1 VGVSAFLLAAVH
13 SPHDSSIRAVAQAS
27 ARTAY
32 VAMCLALA
40 WGVFAATGWIGRL
53 SGRRATRVGHITLAL
68 FAIVL
73 GFLHAAAFS
82 LLTDQNEI
90 FPSTVLINPIS
101 ASGKLRWS
109 LGIVGLE
116 LILAVL
122 VTSTLR
128 RLFVYRRWLNLHR
141 LAYPAVALIIVHSWL
156 GALANGNLSLLWL
169 AGLTVLIPTILVTV
183 LRFVSPRKLVEIGL
197 LAD

>member
-1 VGVSAFLLAAVH
+1 LLAAVH

-53 SGRRATRVGHITLAL
+53 AGRRATRVGHITLAL

-82 LLTDQNEI
+82 LLTDRNEI
-90 FPSTVLINPIS
+90 FPDTALINPIS

-122 VTSTLR
+122 VTSILR

-169 AGLTVLIPTILVTV
+169 AGLTVLVPTILVTV

>member
-1 VGVSAFLLAAVH
+1 VGVSSFLLAAVH

-53 SGRRATRVGHITLAL
+53 SGRRATRTGHITLAL

-73 GFLHAAAFS
+73 GLLHAAAFS
-82 LLTDQNEI
+82 RLTDPNEL
-90 FPSTVLINPIS
+90 FPATTLINPINP
-101 ASGKLRWS
+101 AGKLRWA

-116 LILAVL
+116 LVIAVL
-122 VTSTLR
+122 ATSILR

-156 GALANGNLSLLWL
+156 GAWVNGNLSLLWL
-169 AGLTVLIPTILVTV
+169 AGLTVLVPTALVV
-183 LRFVSPRKLVEIGL
+183 AIQLG
-197 LAD
+197 

>member
-1 VGVSAFLLAAVH
+1 VGLSDFLLAAVH
-13 SPHDSSIRAVAQAS
+13 SPHDSSIRAMAQAS

-73 GFLHAAAFS
+73 GTLHAAAFVF
-82 LLTDQNEI
+82 LTDPDEV
-90 FPSTVLINPIS
+90 FVPSTLLNPVSS
-101 ASGKLRWS
+101 AGKLRWS

-116 LILAVL
+116 LVIAVL
-122 VTSTLR
+122 LTSLLR
-128 RLFVYRRWLNLHR
+128 RFFIYRRWLNVHR
-141 LAYPAVALIIVHSWL
+141 VAYVAVALIVVHSWL
-156 GALANGNLSLLWL
+156 GAFANGNLSLLWL
-169 AGLTVLIPTILVTV
+169 AGVTVLVPTILVTV
-183 LRFVSPRKLVEIGL
+183 LRFVSPRKLVSLGL
-197 LAD
+197 LGD